1 MQTTS
6 TTELIRDRSLSVI
19 ASDLPPDMTL
29 AEYRAARPAPRSR
42 WARMRVS
49 LAGAPAVGVAAQ
61 SALAWRVLP

>member
-1 MQTTS
+1 MQKAS

-29 AEYRAARPAPRSR
+29 AEYRAARPGPRSR
-42 WARMRVS
+42 WARMRVA

-61 SALAWRVLP
+61 SALPWWALP

>member
-29 AEYRAARPAPRSR
+29 AEYRAARRSPHSR
-42 WARMRVS
+42 WQRMRVV

-61 SALAWRVLP
+61 ALLSWRALP

>member
-19 ASDLPPDMTL
+19 ASDLPPDLTL
-29 AEYRAARPAPRSR
+29 AEYCAARPSPRSR
-42 WARMRVS
+42 WERMRVA

-61 SALAWRVLP
+61 SALSWRALP